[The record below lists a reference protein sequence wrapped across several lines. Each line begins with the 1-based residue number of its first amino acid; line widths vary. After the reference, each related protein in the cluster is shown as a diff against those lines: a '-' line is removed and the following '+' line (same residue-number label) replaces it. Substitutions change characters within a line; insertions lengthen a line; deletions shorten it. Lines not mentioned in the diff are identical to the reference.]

1 MSQLKKKKM
10 PIRGCDVTHTPGS
23 GRGRTALEARV
34 DALVS
39 PIFLLPCSPA
49 YRQPSWGDVHSHPA
63 VLSFQETKQLLGDPR
78 PSSSLSTW
86 TLSKEDR
93 WFWSVWALAA
103 RHSNAN
109 KQARLME
116 RKVCFNSGQTSVQ
129 RQTPWYPQQVG
140 AFIDIQKQH
149 SHL

>member
-1 MSQLKKKKM
+1 M

-93 WFWSVWALAA
+93 WF
-103 RHSNAN
+103 
-109 KQARLME
+109 
-116 RKVCFNSGQTSVQ
+116 
-129 RQTPWYPQQVG
+129 
-140 AFIDIQKQH
+140 
-149 SHL
+149 